1 MKVSDLMTVDPACCK
16 PSDSVQD
23 AARMMLDNDCGQVPV
38 VGDEGQ
44 LVGVITDRDIA
55 CRCVAEGKSNETRV
69 ADLMS
74 RDIVTASPE
83 DDVESCCAKMEKH
96 QVRRLPVVDAQ
107 GCCCGMISQADVAT
121 GVSRETTGDL
131 VRQVSEPA

>member
-1 MKVSDLMTVDPACCK
+1 MKVSDLMTADPACCK

-23 AARMMLDNDCGQVPV
+23 AAKMMLDNDCGQVPV
-38 VGDEGQ
+38 VGDEGR

-55 CRCVAEGKSNETRV
+55 CRCVAEGKSSDTTV
-69 ADLMS
+69 ADVMS

-83 DDVESCCAKMEKH
+83 DDVESCCAKMEER
-96 QVRRLPVVDAQ
+96 QVRRLPVVDDQ
-107 GCCCGMISQADVAT
+107 GCCCGMISQADIAT
-121 GVSRETTGDL
+121 GANRETIGDL